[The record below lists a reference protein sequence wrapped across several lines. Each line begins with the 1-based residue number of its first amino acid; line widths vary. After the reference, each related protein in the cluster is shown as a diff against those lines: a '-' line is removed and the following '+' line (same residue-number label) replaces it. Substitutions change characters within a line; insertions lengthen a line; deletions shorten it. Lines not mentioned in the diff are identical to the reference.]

1 MDSHTLIQAL
11 IYLGSAALIVPIAVR
26 LGLGSVLGY
35 LIAGCIIGPWGL
47 RLVTDAES
55 ILHFAEIGVVL
66 MLFIIGLELDPQ
78 RLWKLRAAVFGGG
91 ALQMVICGGLLGLFC
106 MLLGLR
112 WQVAELI
119 GMTLALS
126 STAIAMQAMNERNL
140 MMTQMGR
147 SAFAVLLFQDI
158 AAIPLVA
165 MIPLLAASSAST
177 TMGAFALS
185 ALKVA
190 GALVLVV
197 LLALAVGG
205 ALLFAHNEI
214 SGNGRPGTEV
224 TVSIPQGSGV
234 SVIAQKLKDAG
245 VIRSAYLF
253 RWYVGQKGAASKLQ
267 YGDFTLQKSAC
278 SYDAII
284 AVLSTYAKAETVRVT
299 VPEGTTAIAIA
310 QKMEAAGLC
319 SAEDFL
325 KEANEGDFS
334 EYTFWQYVP
343 DDADAPDRFMKCE
356 GYLFPETYEFLKDDT
371 VHNYVATFYA
381 QFDAQITDEMYAELK
396 KQDMTLPQLITL
408 ASFVQEE
415 AGNSQDS
422 NVAQVFR
429 NRLAAD
435 SPYPRLQSNT
445 SSYIQSDSD
454 NNYLW
459 NWVAPYYGGWDH
471 IPENIVAAYD
481 TYSCKG
487 LPAGPISNPGIAA
500 IRAALA
506 PQPNE
511 EAKDAYF
518 FVTDLKGSYYYARTL
533 SEHNANCQK
542 AAQVNKTVNT
552 EK

>member
-1 MDSHTLIQAL
+1 MAQKHSH
-11 IYLGSAALIVPIAVR
+11 AAR
-26 LGLGSVLGY
+26 
-35 LIAGCIIGPWGL
+35 
-47 RLVTDAES
+47 
-55 ILHFAEIGVVL
+55 
-66 MLFIIGLELDPQ
+66 
-78 RLWKLRAAVFGGG
+78 KKGG
-91 ALQMVICGGLLGLFC
+91 AWKIL
-106 MLLGLR
+106 
-112 WQVAELI
+112 
-119 GMTLALS
+119 
-126 STAIAMQAMNERNL
+126 
-140 MMTQMGR
+140 
-147 SAFAVLLFQDI
+147 
-158 AAIPLVA
+158 
-165 MIPLLAASSAST
+165 
-177 TMGAFALS
+177 
-185 ALKVA
+185 
-190 GALVLVV
+190 LVLVV
-197 LLALAVGG
+197 LLVLAAGA
-205 ALLFAHNEI
+205 ALLFARSEI
-214 SGNGRPGTEV
+214 NGRTTDAEPV
-224 TVSIPQGSGV
+224 TVSIQQGSGV
-234 SVIAQKLKDAG
+234 SAIAQKLKDAG

-253 RWYVGQKGAASKLQ
+253 RWYVGQKGTAAKLQ
-267 YGDFTLQKSAC
+267 YGDFALTPGTG
-278 SYDAII
+278 YDDLI
-284 AVLSTYAKAETVRVT
+284 AALSTYAKAETVRVT
-299 VPEGTTAIAIA
+299 IPEGTTAIAIA

-396 KQDMTLPQLITL
+396 KQDMTLPELITL

-429 NRLAAD
+429 NRLAEG

-445 SSYIQSDSD
+445 SSYIQSDAD

-459 NWVAPYYGGWDH
+459 NWVAPYYGGWDN

-487 LPAGPISNPGIAA
+487 LPAGPISNPGLAA
-500 IRAALA
+500 IRAALS
-506 PQPNE
+506 PEPDE

-518 FVTDLKGSYYYARTL
+518 FVTDLKGNYYYARTL

-542 AAQVNKTVNT
+542 AAEVNKSV
-552 EK
+552 KG

>member
-1 MDSHTLIQAL
+1 M
-11 IYLGSAALIVPIAVR
+11 
-26 LGLGSVLGY
+26 SVLD
-35 LIAGCIIGPWGL
+35 LHAL
-47 RLVTDAES
+47 NALEKDA
-55 ILHFAEIGVVL
+55 
-66 MLFIIGLELDPQ
+66 
-78 RLWKLRAAVFGGG
+78 RAG
-91 ALQMVICGGLLGLFC
+91 ALADTNAQL
-106 MLLGLR
+106 
-112 WQVAELI
+112 E
-119 GMTLALS
+119 
-126 STAIAMQAMNERNL
+126 
-140 MMTQMGR
+140 
-147 SAFAVLLFQDI
+147 
-158 AAIPLVA
+158 
-165 MIPLLAASSAST
+165 
-177 TMGAFALS
+177 ALS
-185 ALKVA
+185 AEARVSW
-190 GALVLVV
+190 ALENL
-197 LLALAVGG
+197 
-205 ALLFAHNEI
+205 
-214 SGNGRPGTEV
+214 PGE
-224 TVSIPQGSGV
+224 
-234 SVIAQKLKDAG
+234 
-245 VIRSAYLF
+245 F
-253 RWYVGQKGAASKLQ
+253 
-267 YGDFTLQKSAC
+267 
-278 SYDAII
+278 
-284 AVLSTYAKAETVRVT
+284 VLSSSFGIQAAVCLHLVT
-299 VPEGTTAIAIA
+299 
-310 QKMEAAGLC
+310 Q
-319 SAEDFL
+319 
-325 KEANEGDFS
+325 
-334 EYTFWQYVP
+334 QRP
-343 DDADAPDRFMKCE
+343 DIPVILTDT

-445 SSYIQSDSD
+445 SSHIQSDSD

-459 NWVAPYYGGWDH
+459 NWVAPYYGGWDN

>member
-1 MDSHTLIQAL
+1 MAQKHSH
-11 IYLGSAALIVPIAVR
+11 AAR
-26 LGLGSVLGY
+26 
-35 LIAGCIIGPWGL
+35 
-47 RLVTDAES
+47 
-55 ILHFAEIGVVL
+55 
-66 MLFIIGLELDPQ
+66 
-78 RLWKLRAAVFGGG
+78 KKGG
-91 ALQMVICGGLLGLFC
+91 AWKIL
-106 MLLGLR
+106 
-112 WQVAELI
+112 
-119 GMTLALS
+119 
-126 STAIAMQAMNERNL
+126 
-140 MMTQMGR
+140 
-147 SAFAVLLFQDI
+147 
-158 AAIPLVA
+158 
-165 MIPLLAASSAST
+165 
-177 TMGAFALS
+177 
-185 ALKVA
+185 
-190 GALVLVV
+190 LVLVV
-197 LLALAVGG
+197 LLALAAGA

-224 TVSIPQGSGV
+224 TVSIQQGSGV
-234 SVIAQKLKDAG
+234 SAIAQKLKDAG
-245 VIRSAYLF
+245 VIRSTYLF
-253 RWYVGQKGAASKLQ
+253 RWYVGQKGTAAKLQ
-267 YGDFTLQKSAC
+267 YGDFALTPGTG
-278 SYDAII
+278 YDDLITA
-284 AVLSTYAKAETVRVT
+284 LSTYAKAETVRVT
-299 VPEGTTAIAIA
+299 IPEGTTAIAIA

-396 KQDMTLPQLITL
+396 KQEMTLPELITL

-429 NRLAAD
+429 NRLAEG

-445 SSYIQSDSD
+445 SSYIQSDAD

-459 NWVAPYYGGWDH
+459 NWVAPYYGGWDN

-518 FVTDLKGSYYYARTL
+518 FVTDLKGNYYYARTL
-533 SEHNANCQK
+533 SEHNANCQT
-542 AAQVNKTVNT
+542 AADVNKTVG
-552 EK
+552 

>member
-1 MDSHTLIQAL
+1 MAQKSSH
-11 IYLGSAALIVPIAVR
+11 AARKKGGV
-26 LGLGSVLGY
+26 
-35 LIAGCIIGPWGL
+35 WK
-47 RLVTDAES
+47 
-55 ILHFAEIGVVL
+55 IL
-66 MLFIIGLELDPQ
+66 
-78 RLWKLRAAVFGGG
+78 
-91 ALQMVICGGLLGLFC
+91 
-106 MLLGLR
+106 
-112 WQVAELI
+112 
-119 GMTLALS
+119 
-126 STAIAMQAMNERNL
+126 
-140 MMTQMGR
+140 
-147 SAFAVLLFQDI
+147 
-158 AAIPLVA
+158 
-165 MIPLLAASSAST
+165 
-177 TMGAFALS
+177 
-185 ALKVA
+185 
-190 GALVLVV
+190 LVV

-205 ALLFAHNEI
+205 ALLFARNEI
-214 SGNGRPGTEV
+214 SGNGRPGAEV

-234 SVIAQKLKDAG
+234 SAIAQKLKDAG

-299 VPEGTTAIAIA
+299 IPEGTTAIAIA

-334 EYTFWQYVP
+334 KYTFWQYVP
-343 DDADAPDRFMKCE
+343 DDTDAPDRFMKCE

-381 QFDAQITDEMYAELK
+381 QFDAQITEEMYAELE
-396 KQDMTLPQLITL
+396 KQGMTLPELITL

-429 NRLAAD
+429 NRLAD
-435 SPYPRLQSNT
+435 GSPYPRLQSNT
-445 SSYIQSDSD
+445 SSHIQSDDD

-459 NWVAPYYGGWDH
+459 NWVAPYYGGWDK

-481 TYSCKG
+481 TYSCTG
-487 LPAGPISNPGIAA
+487 LPAGPISNPGLAA
-500 IRAALA
+500 IKAALN
-506 PQPNE
+506 PEPD
-511 EAKDAYF
+511 EAAKNAYF
-518 FVTDLKGSYYYARTL
+518 FVTDLKGSYYYAHTL
-533 SEHNANCQK
+533 SEHNANCK
-542 AAQVNKTVNT
+542 TAAAVNRSMNT

>member
-1 MDSHTLIQAL
+1 MAQKHSH
-11 IYLGSAALIVPIAVR
+11 AAR
-26 LGLGSVLGY
+26 
-35 LIAGCIIGPWGL
+35 
-47 RLVTDAES
+47 
-55 ILHFAEIGVVL
+55 
-66 MLFIIGLELDPQ
+66 
-78 RLWKLRAAVFGGG
+78 KKGG
-91 ALQMVICGGLLGLFC
+91 AWKIL
-106 MLLGLR
+106 
-112 WQVAELI
+112 
-119 GMTLALS
+119 
-126 STAIAMQAMNERNL
+126 
-140 MMTQMGR
+140 
-147 SAFAVLLFQDI
+147 
-158 AAIPLVA
+158 
-165 MIPLLAASSAST
+165 
-177 TMGAFALS
+177 
-185 ALKVA
+185 
-190 GALVLVV
+190 LVLVV
-197 LLALAVGG
+197 LLVLAAG
-205 ALLFAHNEI
+205 AVLLFARSEI
-214 SGNGRPGTEV
+214 NGRTTDAEPV
-224 TVSIPQGSGV
+224 TVSIQQGSGV
-234 SVIAQKLKDAG
+234 SAIAQKLKDAG

-253 RWYVGQKGAASKLQ
+253 RWYVGQKGTAAKLQ
-267 YGDFTLQKSAC
+267 YGDFALTPGTG
-278 SYDAII
+278 YDDLITA
-284 AVLSTYAKAETVRVT
+284 LSTYAKAETVRVT
-299 VPEGTTAIAIA
+299 IPEGTTAIAIA

-396 KQDMTLPQLITL
+396 KQDMTLPELITL

-429 NRLAAD
+429 NRLAEG

-500 IRAALA
+500 IKAALA

>member
-1 MDSHTLIQAL
+1 MAQKSSH
-11 IYLGSAALIVPIAVR
+11 AARKKGGV
-26 LGLGSVLGY
+26 
-35 LIAGCIIGPWGL
+35 WK
-47 RLVTDAES
+47 
-55 ILHFAEIGVVL
+55 IL
-66 MLFIIGLELDPQ
+66 
-78 RLWKLRAAVFGGG
+78 
-91 ALQMVICGGLLGLFC
+91 
-106 MLLGLR
+106 
-112 WQVAELI
+112 
-119 GMTLALS
+119 
-126 STAIAMQAMNERNL
+126 
-140 MMTQMGR
+140 
-147 SAFAVLLFQDI
+147 
-158 AAIPLVA
+158 
-165 MIPLLAASSAST
+165 
-177 TMGAFALS
+177 
-185 ALKVA
+185 
-190 GALVLVV
+190 LVLVV
-197 LLALAVGG
+197 LLALAIGG
-205 ALLFAHNEI
+205 FARSEI
-214 SGNGRPGTEV
+214 SGSGKTAEPV
-224 TVSIPQGSGV
+224 TVSIQQGSGV
-234 SVIAQKLKDAG
+234 SAIAQKLKDAG

-253 RWYVGQKGAASKLQ
+253 RWYVKQQGAASKLQ
-267 YGDFTLQKSAC
+267 YGDFELTPGTGYNALITA
-278 SYDAII
+278 
-284 AVLSTYAKAETVRVT
+284 LSTYAKAETVRVT
-299 VPEGTTAIAIA
+299 IPEGTTAIATA

-334 EYTFWQYVP
+334 ECTFWQYVP

-381 QFDAQITDEMYAELK
+381 QFDAQITDEMYAELE
-396 KQDMTLPQLITL
+396 KQAMTLPQLITL

-459 NWVAPYYGGWDH
+459 NWVAPYYGGWDN

-500 IRAALA
+500 IKAALV
-506 PQPNE
+506 PQPDE